1 VSGVGVVVDAGG
13 GPVGEVV
20 AALTSPVGHRGSVG
34 SWTGPGVGVASLGG
48 RPAVHEAAGVVA
60 VADVRLDNRGELVR
74 LLGVGEDPSDV
85 ELVLG
90 AYLRWGA
97 GCAARLLGDFAF
109 VVWDQRR
116 RRLVAARD
124 AMGMRALYWHRSGAR
139 VLVGTEIKQLL
150 AAGVPARLFEP
161 ALAAHLAGIFAPL
174 AWTCFEGIEALPPAH
189 VLEVD
194 ERGAR
199 TWRFWE
205 VDPDRRIR
213 YRDERDYAEHLRWLL
228 LDAVRA
234 RLRGPGPV
242 GIMLSGGM
250 DSGAVA
256 STAGWLREQDPGLPE
271 LRAYCWAFEELTECD
286 ERHVSRHIT
295 DRYGITEVAVEA
307 DDAWPLKD
315 YPRHGPD
322 PDDPFLGVYQPLIDR
337 TLARARDDGV
347 TTLLG
352 GDRGDLVNGPVGLD
366 YVSSVVRGRWRR
378 LAGDLRD
385 HRRSTGEG
393 LPTIVRTD
401 LVAPIAAWAR
411 RAPLRTLPRR
421 LATAARPAQT
431 PGSAAPPWTPRVSRL
446 VAEVSEAAA
455 REGAPPTGFDRA
467 RHLRYEA
474 VFTPLHMRGVVWS
487 ERGYAR
493 YGLGF
498 ADPWSD
504 RRLAEFALAIPP
516 AVITRPGSTDKRLAR
531 SAVRGLMPERARARV
546 AKTLPSPLS
555 HRGLRDREVDTV
567 HGLLH
572 SPRVA
577 ALGLIDPSSARTA
590 FAAYLDGAP
599 MPAELWWT
607 LSLEMWLCVHAR

>member
-1 VSGVGVVVDAGG
+1 VARRNGTLVSGVGVVVDAGG

-352 GDRGDLVNGPVGLD
+352 GDRGDEVVGD
-366 YVSSVVRGRWRR
+366 WVF
-378 LAGDLRD
+378 GDLELL
-385 HRRSTGEG
+385 RSGHW
-393 LPTIVRTD
+393 VRF
-401 LVAPIAAWAR
+401 AAD
-411 RAPLRTLPRR
+411 
-421 LATAARPAQT
+421 
-431 PGSAAPPWTPRVSRL
+431 V
-446 VAEVSEAAA
+446 
-455 REGAPPTGFDRA
+455 
-467 RHLRYEA
+467 
-474 VFTPLHMRGVVWS
+474 
-487 ERGYAR
+487 RGYAHR
-493 YGLGF
+493 TGRHVRSVLRRDVLPGILPRGYRGGTWDLDLPPWVPAGVRHRSDLEGVRREDPWPSAPGPASRLRHGRVLSRPGVRSAVKKERDAARHGLGY

-504 RRLAEFALAIPP
+504 RRLAEFVLAVPPWIVQRRCEPKALAR
-516 AVITRPGSTDKRLAR
+516 ASMH
-531 SAVRGLMPERARARV
+531 GLMPEAARRAAG
-546 AKTLPSPLS
+546 KTIPETLFD
-555 HRGLRDREVDTV
+555 RGFLERGAGTVRE
-567 HGLLH
+567 LLTDMELERH
-572 SPRVA
+572 
-577 ALGLIDPSSARTA
+577 GLIDARALTA
-590 FAAYLDGAP
+590 TYDTWLAGT
-599 MPAELWWT
+599 MPRHDVWWP
-607 LSLEMWLCVHAR
+607 LSLEMWFRAHGHPS